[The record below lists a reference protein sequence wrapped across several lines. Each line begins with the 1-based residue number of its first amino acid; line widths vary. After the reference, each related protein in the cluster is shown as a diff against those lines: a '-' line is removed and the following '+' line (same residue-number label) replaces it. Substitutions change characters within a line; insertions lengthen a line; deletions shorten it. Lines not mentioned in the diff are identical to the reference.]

1 MGDVETA
8 GAASNPALQM
18 RSWYGLAAVI
28 VVSLVATL
36 VVGEGFATRIVAND
50 VRFAAEQRTR
60 LQRVE
65 RRVDDYFGDAEQL
78 ARILTATVG
87 HAYDDR
93 GLTGWLVRETFRGA
107 RNHDTYGLGAAW
119 APYRFES
126 ASKFVRL
133 YDRAPDGSMGSHSV
147 RLSRTLIET
156 RVFGDAHQAFDYTK
170 DGWYRTGVAAGGRTA
185 YYGPYREGS
194 RSFVSV
200 VRAFY
205 RTHNTSEVGP
215 LAGVVSVDI
224 LTSRLVAML
233 DTGASSSDAVW
244 LQLGDGGRIDD
255 AYSGSA
261 AGRDTLGLS
270 LPLRY
275 AGATLHV
282 DSDASAL
289 HAANRS
295 IVVLVWLVIAVIW
308 LLCGI
313 VGYGIWQRARLVA
326 SRDALAHEVA
336 VAQRVASELRKTA
349 FVDTLTGLPNRA
361 AIVDRTAAV
370 LASGASGRHVVLLAD
385 LDRFSVVN
393 ETLGLRAG
401 DDLLR
406 ALADRFFSRF
416 GAEAYVGRCSNE
428 FGFLAST
435 DDGPAFA
442 ERILAALREPVVVD
456 GQTIYA
462 SASVGVVAVEPPY
475 EHAED
480 VLRDAQIAVHRAK
493 RRGRSRWE
501 IFDAAMRADVA
512 RDSELESDLRDAI
525 ENHAFV
531 PYYQPIVRIATG
543 KIASFE
549 ALARWRRG
557 DTVVEAGSFIP
568 FAEEQGLAYA
578 IDAQILRT
586 VCSHA
591 AIVSAVFPG
600 APIAVNVSAAE
611 LGSRDLAA
619 SIEALLAEFGIDRK
633 RLQLEITETAMMAH
647 TDDSRDALDRLRALG
662 IAMLLDDFGTGY
674 SSLAYLQQLPIVGLK
689 IDRSFVERLGTDER
703 AHEIVHSIVA
713 LAEAFDLE
721 TTAEGVES
729 AEQLAILGR
738 LGVHFAQG
746 YLFSPALDVSALST
760 LQTPTDLKET
770 S

>member
-1 MGDVETA
+1 
-8 GAASNPALQM
+8 M
-18 RSWYGLAAVI
+18 RPWYGLAAV
-28 VVSLVATL
+28 VLVSLAATL
-36 VVGEGFATRIVAND
+36 VVGNGFSTRLVAND
-50 VRFAAEQRTR
+50 ARFAAEQSGR

-93 GLTGWLVRETFRGA
+93 GLTAWLVRQTFRGT
-107 RNHDTYGLGAAW
+107 RDHDTYGLGAAW

-126 ASKFVRL
+126 ASRFVWL
-133 YDRAPDGSMGSHSV
+133 YDRVPDGRIGPHDH
-147 RLSRTLIET
+147 RLSKSVIEV
-156 RVFGDAHQAFDYTK
+156 RAFGDAHQVVDYTK
-170 DGWYRTGVAAGGRTA
+170 DAWYAVGVAADGRTA
-185 YYGPYREGS
+185 YYGPYREAG
-194 RSFVSV
+194 RSFLSI

-205 RTHNTSEVGP
+205 RSHNTGDVGP

-233 DTGASSSDAVW
+233 DTGASRTDAVS
-244 LQLGDGGRIDD
+244 LRLGDGGRIRDD
-255 AYSGSA
+255 DSRSA
-261 AGRDTLGLS
+261 SGRDRLGMS

-275 AGATLHV
+275 AGATLHI

-289 HAANRS
+289 HAMNRS
-295 IVVLVWLVIAVIW
+295 IVLLASLVIAVIW

-313 VGYGIWQRARLVA
+313 VGYGIWQRARLTA
-326 SRDALAHEVA
+326 SRDALEHEVV

-349 FVDTLTGLPNRA
+349 FVDSLTGLPNRA
-361 AIVDRTAAV
+361 AFVERMAEV
-370 LASGASGRHVVLLAD
+370 LAGDAGTPYVVLLAD

-406 ALADRFFSRF
+406 ALAERVLFRF
-416 GAEAYVGRCSNE
+416 GGEAFVARLGGDE
-428 FGFLAST
+428 FAFLAAT
-435 DDGPAFA
+435 GDGPGFA
-442 ERILAALREPVVVD
+442 DRILGVLREPVVL
-456 GQTIYA
+456 GSQAIYA
-462 SASVGVVAVEPPY
+462 AASVGVVAVEPPY

-480 VLRDAQIAVHRAK
+480 LLRDAEIAVHRAK
-493 RRGRSRWE
+493 RRGRARWE

-512 RDSELESDLRDAI
+512 RDSVLESDLRKAI
-525 ENHAFV
+525 ERGAFV
-531 PYYQPIVRIATG
+531 PYYQPIVHIATG

-557 DTVVEAGSFIP
+557 DEIVAAASFIP
-568 FAEEQGLAYA
+568 FAETQGLAYA
-578 IDAQILRT
+578 IDAQILRA

-591 AIVSAVFPG
+591 AIVHAAFPD
-600 APIAVNVSAAE
+600 AAIAVNVSAAE
-611 LGSRDLAA
+611 LGSRGLAG
-619 SIEALLAEFGIDRK
+619 SIEGLLTEFGIDRNHL
-633 RLQLEITETAMMAH
+633 RLEITETAMMAH
-647 TDDSRDALDRLRALG
+647 TDDSREALDRLRALG

-689 IDRSFVERLGTDER
+689 IDRSFVERLGSDDR

-729 AEQLAILGR
+729 AEQLAILRR
-738 LGVHFAQG
+738 LGVHYAQG
-746 YLFSPALDVSALST
+746 YFFSPALDVSALAT
-760 LQTPTDLKET
+760 LQTLVGREAT

>member
-1 MGDVETA
+1 
-8 GAASNPALQM
+8 M

-28 VVSLVATL
+28 LISLVATL
-36 VVGEGFATRIVAND
+36 VVGTGFSTRITAND
-50 VRFAAEQRTR
+50 LRFASEQRAR
-60 LQRVE
+60 LDRVE
-65 RRVDDYFGDAEQL
+65 RRLDDYFGDAQQL

-93 GLTGWLVRETFRGA
+93 GLTGWLVRQTFRGA

-119 APYRFES
+119 APYRFEG
-126 ASKFVRL
+126 ASQFVWL
-133 YDRAPDGSMGSHSV
+133 YDRVPDGLVGPHDR
-147 RLSRTLIET
+147 RLSSRMIEA
-156 RVFGDAHQAFDYTK
+156 RAFGDAHQAFDYTK
-170 DGWYRTGVAAGGRTA
+170 DGWYRVGVVAGGRTA
-185 YYGPYREGS
+185 YYGPYREDG
-194 RSFVSV
+194 RSFVSI

-205 RTHNTSEVGP
+205 RSHNTGDVGP
-215 LAGVVSVDI
+215 LAGIVRVDI

-233 DTGASSSDAVW
+233 DTGASRSDSVW
-244 LQLGDGGRIDD
+244 LRLGDGARIRDG
-255 AYSGSA
+255 ASSGT
-261 AGRDTLGLS
+261 GRDVLGMR

-275 AGATLHV
+275 AGATLAIE
-282 DSDASAL
+282 SDATAL
-289 HAANRS
+289 HAVNRA
-295 IVVLVWLVIAVIW
+295 IVLLAWLVIAVIW

-313 VGYGIWQRARLVA
+313 VGYGIWQRSRLIAARDELE
-326 SRDALAHEVA
+326 REVA

-361 AIVDRTAAV
+361 AFVDRTASV
-370 LASGASGRHVVLLAD
+370 LANGASGPHAVLLAD
-385 LDRFSVVN
+385 LDRFSIVN

-401 DDLLR
+401 DELLR
-406 ALADRFFSRF
+406 ALAERFFFRF

-428 FGFLAST
+428 FGFLAAT

-480 VLRDAQIAVHRAK
+480 LLRDAQIAVHRAK

-512 RDSELESDLRDAI
+512 RDSVLESDLRDAI
-525 ENHAFV
+525 ERHAFV

-578 IDAQILRT
+578 IDAQILRA

-591 AIVSAVFPG
+591 AIVDAVFPG

-619 SIEALLAEFGIDRK
+619 AIEALLAEFGIDRQQ
-633 RLQLEITETAMMAH
+633 LQLEITETAMMAH

-689 IDRSFVERLGTDER
+689 IDRSFVERLATDER

-746 YLFSPALDVSALST
+746 YYFSPAIEVSALST
-760 LQTPTDLKET
+760 LQTPMDLKET

>member
-1 MGDVETA
+1 MADVETA
-8 GAASNPALQM
+8 GAASNPAFQM

-28 VVSLVATL
+28 LVSLVATL
-36 VVGEGFATRIVAND
+36 VVGKGFSTRIVAND
-50 VRFAAEQRTR
+50 ARFAADQRGR

-78 ARILTATVG
+78 ARILTNTVG

-93 GLTGWLVRETFRGA
+93 GLTGWLVRQTFRGS
-107 RNHDTYGLGAAW
+107 RNHDMYGLGGAW

-126 ASKFVRL
+126 ASRFVWL
-133 YDRAPDGSMGSHSV
+133 YDRVPDGMMGRHDR
-147 RLSRTLIET
+147 RLSRSLIET
-156 RVFGDAHQAFDYTK
+156 RAFGDAHQAFDYTK
-170 DGWYRTGVAAGGRTA
+170 DAWYRVGAAAGGRTA
-185 YYGPYREGS
+185 YYGPYREAR

-205 RTHNTSEVGP
+205 RTHNTSDIGP

-233 DTGASSSDAVW
+233 DTGASQGDEVW
-244 LQLGDGGRIDD
+244 LQLGDGGRIRDGD
-255 AYSGSA
+255 SRKLAGS
-261 AGRDTLGLS
+261 DVLGLS

-275 AGATLHV
+275 AGSTLHV
-282 DSDASAL
+282 DSDASGL

-295 IVVLVWLVIAVIW
+295 IVLLASLVIAVIW

-313 VGYGIWQRARLVA
+313 VGYGIWQRARLIA
-326 SRDALAHEVA
+326 SRNELEREVA

-349 FVDTLTGLPNRA
+349 FVDTLTGLPNRSA
-361 AIVDRTAAV
+361 FVDRTATV
-370 LASGASGRHVVLLAD
+370 LAESGSAPHVVLLAD

-406 ALADRFFSRF
+406 ALAERFFSRF

-428 FGFLAST
+428 FGFLAAT
-435 DDGPAFA
+435 DDGAAFA
-442 ERILAALREPVVVD
+442 ERILAALREPVVV
-456 GQTIYA
+456 GSQTIYA
-462 SASVGVVAVEPPY
+462 SASVGVVVVEPPY

-493 RRGRSRWE
+493 RRGRARWE

-512 RDSELESDLRDAI
+512 RDSVLESDLRDAI
-525 ENHAFV
+525 EKHAFV
-531 PYYQPIVRIATG
+531 PYYQPIVRIETG
-543 KIASFE
+543 RVASFE

-557 DTVVEAGSFIP
+557 DVVVEAGSFIP

-578 IDAQILRT
+578 IDAQILRA

-591 AIVSAVFPG
+591 AIVGAVFPG

-619 SIEALLAEFGIDRK
+619 SIEGLLAEFGIDREQL
-633 RLQLEITETAMMAH
+633 RLEITETAMMAH

-746 YLFSPALDVSALST
+746 YFFSPALEVSALST
-760 LQTPTDLKET
+760 LQMPMDLKET